1 MVGML
6 WCQCFGESLWSTR
19 FLPLDSFCLPSNLSF
34 YTAGQSGTEA
44 TSSLYIDCSVMT
56 ADPLLILQAAL
67 SSELAII
74 QGPPG
79 TGKSYVGVQIVRALL
94 ANTTPTAP
102 PTTQQLRRGPRDP
115 TPQTAIGPIWVV
127 CLTNHA
133 LDQFLEDLLEAGISS
148 IVRVGGGYYYL
159 SLHASANEC
168 MSVRTQYIM

>member
-1 MVGML
+1 M
-6 WCQCFGESLWSTR
+6 
-19 FLPLDSFCLPSNLSF
+19 
-34 YTAGQSGTEA
+34 
-44 TSSLYIDCSVMT
+44 
-56 ADPLLILQAAL
+56 ILQAAL

-133 LDQFLEDLLEAGISS
+133 LDQFLEDLLVTSTPNNLPMMLLYNNHYIIIGIMFL
-148 IVRVGGGYYYL
+148 VV
-159 SLHASANEC
+159 
-168 MSVRTQYIM
+168 VVQ